1 MPAPRKF
8 KDPCDTKPRKSEPK
22 GSPVSSTHVSIP
34 TLISSPESPKKQRVY
49 PNGNKGWAN
58 LEASREK
65 RAARNENIRDHL
77 KAGWGNLSSRT
88 IDWLQEGD
96 RFEELL
102 AESKIKDIAVFL
114 GISTEKV
121 LLLEGQPTQIIG
133 QAQQAKLD
141 EMGPALLDALKKR
154 GIVTLTERKATIEM
168 PEKKDVMGSVG

>member
-8 KDPCDTKPRKSEPK
+8 KDPCAVDAKQSKKPTKGLRD
-22 GSPVSSTHVSIP
+22 SSTQLSTP
-34 TLISSPESPKKQRVY
+34 LLITGNQSPPESSKKQRVY

-65 RAARNENIRDHL
+65 RAVRNANIRDHL
-77 KAGWGNLSSRT
+77 KAGWDNLSSRA

-96 RFEELL
+96 RFEGLL
-102 AESKIKDIAVFL
+102 EESKIKDIAVFL

-121 LLLEGQPTQIIG
+121 LLLDGQPTQIIG

-154 GIVTLTERKATIEM
+154 GIVTLTERKIDIK
-168 PEKKDVMGSVG
+168 PEEKP